1 MLEKRENLVTTKVGE
16 TNMNMANA
24 WIVESVLSAVKRI
37 FGETVRAI
45 SIEEIFKEAKNEVY
59 LLQYIVEL
67 RIDLK
72 RVRGEA
78 RKLKIYS
85 THPIRCKALY
95 PTTINNMPMLIMIS
109 I

>member
-37 FGETVRAI
+37 FGETVRAT

-59 LLQYIVEL
+59 LLRYIVEL

-85 THPIRCKALY
+85 TEQSDVKLY
-95 PTTINNMPMLIMIS
+95 IPPQLIICQCLL
-109 I
+109 